1 VINAD
6 APAKLHPMIIDRE
19 TIRDTFRA
27 DVIDGLSQERK
38 RIPAKHLYDA
48 RGSELFDAICEVDDY
63 YPTRVERSIREKFAD
78 AIADA
83 IGADA
88 TVIEPGAGAGE
99 KAESLL
105 ATLDSPR
112 AFVPIEISETA
123 LDAAARR
130 VAERFPQTEVLPICA
145 DFTRERDFPDHVE
158 GDRRVVFFPG
168 STIGNLERAA
178 RLRLMSAFAS
188 HAGDGGRLL
197 IGYDLEKDE
206 DVLRAAYN
214 DREGVTAEFNR
225 NLLRR
230 INRELDGTFDLGA
243 FVHDAPWMEERKRI
257 EMHLVSVR
265 DQTVQVCGRSFA
277 FREGERIHTENSHK
291 FTPDEFDAE
300 ASNAGF
306 APVERWTDERDW
318 FCVGLYEAR
327 GK

>member
-1 VINAD
+1 MINAD
-6 APAKLHPMIIDRE
+6 APPNLHPMIIDRE

-27 DVIDGLSQERK
+27 DVLDGLSQECK
-38 RIPAKHLYDA
+38 QVPAKHLYDA
-48 RGSELFDAICEVDDY
+48 RGSELFDAICELEDY
-63 YPTRVERSIREKFAD
+63 YPTRIERSIRERFAPE
-78 AIADA
+78 IADA

-105 ATLDSPR
+105 ATLESPR
-112 AFVPIEISETA
+112 AFIPIEISESS
-123 LDAAARR
+123 LDVAARR
-130 VAERFPQTEVLPICA
+130 VAARCPETAVVPICA
-145 DFTRERDFPDHVE
+145 DFTREHDFTDHVV

-178 RLRLMSAFAS
+178 RRRLMSTFAS
-188 HAGDGGRLL
+188 YAGDGGRLL
-197 IGYDLEKDE
+197 IGYDLEKDV

-225 NLLRR
+225 NLLSR
-230 INRELDGTFDLGA
+230 INRELNGTFDLGA
-243 FVHDAPWMEERKRI
+243 FTHDAPWIDERKRI

-265 DQTVQVCGRSFA
+265 HQTAEVRGRSFA

-291 FTPDEFDAE
+291 FTPDAFDAE
-300 ASNAGF
+300 ASDAGF
-306 APVERWTDERDW
+306 VPVERWTDERDW

-327 GK
+327 VE